1 MAPSQKNMER
11 GSLIITLHGTQDISW
26 YEKPRVLL
34 HPSFSCLI
42 NYLQQGGRRQ
52 KIIGWVMGSND
63 DVIIAM
69 TSLLLIFP
77 SKYWVGPAPLICNTC
92 FLLRSYFFITLMFF
106 IIGLSFVRHVFYYIH
121 VFLYLIKFFEDM
133 SFITLMFFLIWLA
146 FQHMSFIT
154 FMVFL
159 ID

>member
-1 MAPSQKNMER
+1 MALSQKYIER
-11 GSLIITLHGTQDISW
+11 GSLIITLHGKEDISW

-34 HPSFSCLI
+34 HPIFLF

-106 IIGLSFVRHVFYYIH
+106 IIGLSFVRHVFYYVH

-133 SFITLMFFLIWLA
+133 SFITLMFF
-146 FQHMSFIT
+146 FIGLT
-154 FMVFL
+154 FL
-159 ID
+159 KTCLLLR

>member
-92 FLLRSYFFITLMFF
+92 FYCVHIFLLR
-106 IIGLSFVRHVFYYIH
+106 
-121 VFLYLIKFFEDM
+121 
-133 SFITLMFFLIWLA
+133 
-146 FQHMSFIT
+146 
-154 FMVFL
+154 
-159 ID
+159 